1 MSVKIGDT
9 VSLRLTPRITGL
21 RASWPGSLY
30 VGDCSFG
37 NALLFVARV
46 EDRRAIAEPHIISL
60 TIFRGRVVNLE
71 EELEQ
76 PPIANFAGI
85 KNDLDSFGMSS
96 VITVGSVRDISTCV
110 PHSRRDYAGE
120 PSDKVLHAPEAATC
134 EYGTFFFHRGSS
146 T

>member
-1 MSVKIGDT
+1 MWNAFPIILVLGLCLPHPPSRRDLGHDFT
-9 VSLRLTPRITGL
+9 WPQPRG
-21 RASWPGSLY
+21 LY

-96 VITVGSVRDISTCV
+96 VITVGSVRDIS
-110 PHSRRDYAGE
+110 
-120 PSDKVLHAPEAATC
+120 
-134 EYGTFFFHRGSS
+134 
-146 T
+146 

>member
-1 MSVKIGDT
+1 T

-60 TIFRGRVVNLE
+60 TIFRGRVVDLE

-76 PPIANFAGI
+76 PPIADFARI
-85 KNDLDSFGMSS
+85 KNNLDRFGMSS
-96 VITVGSVRDISTCV
+96 VITVGSVGDVSTCV
-110 PHSRRDYAGE
+110 PHPRRDHAVE
-120 PSDKVLHAPEAATC
+120 AANKVLHAPEAATC
-134 EYGTFFFHRGSS
+134 ENGAFLFHRGSS